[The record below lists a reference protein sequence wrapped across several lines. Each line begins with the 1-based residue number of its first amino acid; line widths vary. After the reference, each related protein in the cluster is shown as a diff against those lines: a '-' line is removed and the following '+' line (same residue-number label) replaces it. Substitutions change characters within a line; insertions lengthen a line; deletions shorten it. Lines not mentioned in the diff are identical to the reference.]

1 MKKSNEI
8 DPIILKRL
16 ESYRKK
22 DWVRMLKEMKLQE
35 IARKMGVSMYII
47 SQYLDRYIC
56 LPEAKPKES
65 SVTNHW
71 LFEDYP
77 IALTEGAW
85 MNSKERRSYLQ
96 YRNNAKEIT
105 YEQFIN
111 INN

>member
-1 MKKSNEI
+1 MEI
-8 DPIILKRL
+8 EPIILKRL

-22 DWVRMLKEMKLQE
+22 DWVSMLKDMSLQE
-35 IARKMGVSMYII
+35 IARSMRVSPYII
-47 SQYLDRYIC
+47 TKYLDRYIT
-56 LPEAKPKES
+56 LPEAKPEEPEPQKAI
-65 SVTNHW
+65 TNHW

-77 IALTEGAW
+77 IALAEGAW